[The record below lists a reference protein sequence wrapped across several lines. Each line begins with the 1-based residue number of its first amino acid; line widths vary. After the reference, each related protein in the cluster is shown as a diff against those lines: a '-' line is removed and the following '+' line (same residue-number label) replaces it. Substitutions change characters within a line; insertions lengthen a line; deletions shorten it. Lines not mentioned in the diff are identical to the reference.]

1 MIDIKKLGAN
11 STMNRLIN
19 PNLNEDYLGCYNI
32 NNK

>member
-1 MIDIKKLGAN
+1 MIDIRIFGAN

-19 PNLNEDYLGCYNI
+19 PSLNEDYLGCYNI